1 MLTAARRYRALLAT
15 PGAVRVLLPSIVGRL
30 PMGMSTLL
38 FVLVVHQGT
47 GSYPVAGLATATNA
61 ALMAVSGPLLGRLAD
76 RGRAATALAAAG
88 IAQAFILIGLV
99 ASLRAGAGPVAAIAL
114 AGLAGAANPPI
125 GAVTRVLLPR
135 LAARGELSHAAY
147 AFDAIVVELTFV
159 IGPML
164 VAAVTAATDA
174 YVAAVLTAVFTAV
187 GALGLATAPL
197 VRAAYPQPAASVRK
211 QRDKKGALSL
221 SGIRI
226 VLLVGGMQAVAYGVL
241 EVAIPAFAA
250 DRGSADL
257 AGLVVAV
264 WSVGSIMGGLWYSGR
279 SPAMSLPRQY
289 LLLMGLN
296 AIGFALVM
304 LATGLFGLAAALF
317 VGGLVVSPVTAVEM
331 ALVTR
336 LAPAHARTEAFTW
349 STTAVCVGYAV
360 GGAIAGGVAALS
372 PSGPAA
378 LRFAALTATAFVIV
392 GTVVAALGQRS
403 IHTQR
408 EEYSH

>member
-1 MLTAARRYRALLAT
+1 VLTAARRYRALFAT
-15 PGAVRVLLPSIVGRL
+15 PGAARVLLPSIVGRL

-38 FVLVVHQGT
+38 FVLLVHQGT
-47 GSYPVAGLATATNA
+47 GSYPVAGLATAANA

-76 RGRAATALAAAG
+76 AGRAATALAVAG
-88 IAQAFILIGLV
+88 VAQAIILIGLV
-99 ASLRAGAGPVAAIAL
+99 ASLRAGAGPVVAIAL

-135 LAARGELSHAAY
+135 LTARGELSHAAY

-197 VRAAYPQPAASVRK
+197 VRAAYPQPTATAPTKRG
-211 QRDKKGALSL
+211 GALSL
-221 SGIRI
+221 PGIRI

-250 DRGSADL
+250 DRGAADL

-264 WSVGSIMGGLWYSGR
+264 WSVGSITGGLWYSGR
-279 SPAMSLPRQY
+279 SPAMSLSRQY

-304 LATGLFGLAAALF
+304 LATGLLGLAAALF

-372 PSGPAA
+372 PSGPDA
-378 LRFAALTATAFVIV
+378 LRLAALTATAFVIV
-392 GTVVAALGQRS
+392 GTVVAALCQRS
-403 IHTQR
+403 VDTQS